1 MIRFRAAACEDVP
14 HVVALLRD
22 DALGRGRE
30 DQPMERYLAA
40 FDAMS
45 AEPGNQLIV
54 GEANGRIVATYQ
66 LTLISGLSLSAARR
80 AQIEAVRIASDLR
93 GQGAGRL
100 LMADAESRARAGGA
114 RLVQLTSN
122 ASRGEAHRFYE
133 RLGYAPSHIGF
144 KKSL

>member
-1 MIRFRAAACEDVP
+1 
-14 HVVALLRD
+14 
-22 DALGRGRE
+22 
-30 DQPMERYLAA
+30 MERYLAA

-54 GEANGRIVATYQ
+54 GEANGRIVATYP